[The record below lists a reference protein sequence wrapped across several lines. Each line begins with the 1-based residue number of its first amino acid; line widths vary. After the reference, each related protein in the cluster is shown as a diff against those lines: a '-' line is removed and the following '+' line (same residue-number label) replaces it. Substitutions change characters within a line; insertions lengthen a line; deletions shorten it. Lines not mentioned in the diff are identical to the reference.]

1 MHRNLARFAVATSLA
16 FTFSVPF
23 IRTAGASAVPPARAP
38 LLLSIAN
45 PPSGTPIN
53 LKRGQASKINV
64 HGINSCTFDYSTMVT
79 TGGIIGIDNPTGS
92 GEKTVNITFLATS
105 VGSTT
110 LTIMTNN
117 GSCPPAIHTY
127 PVTVAQDI
135 PGMLKS
141 FTAESKADLKDWK
154 LEIKADYTNWLTL
167 SKAKYTDILAG
178 TVAYDQGI
186 SDLRDITNNSVW
198 MMHMHAST
206 RLDNFGDFGST
217 LIAGNVLSSGDAP
230 SGMFPGGCGPWDQYE
245 AGICGEIGKTMG
257 TLEKTAKG
265 YLTGFAKAG
274 KPTLQVPVFC
284 FPKIYSTGPLYADQT
299 STTKPLQYPQF
310 TLVYSYP
317 TTNLAGDNGKISVT
331 GYTDSA
337 YGANIDLEL
346 VKQVNLL
353 PDSTTTFS
361 APVSGWGF
369 THEFTGLTPGAYKV
383 LGRYTGDIVAIGGV
397 VYVDK
402 Q

>member
-1 MHRNLARFAVATSLA
+1 MKSRSLRRRDVARVHIFCSFHPDGRRVGRA
-16 FTFSVPF
+16 
-23 IRTAGASAVPPARAP
+23 AGARA

-117 GSCPPAIHTY
+117 GTCPPAIHTY

-198 MMHMHAST
+198 MMHRCM
-206 RLDNFGDFGST
+206 RRPGST
-217 LIAGNVLSSGDAP
+217 TSATSAPRSSRERPFLGRRAVGDV
-230 SGMFPGGCGPWDQYE
+230 PGGCGPWDQYE

-299 STTKPLQYPQF
+299 STTKPLQYPHSPSC
-310 TLVYSYP
+310 TAIP